1 MSFDQVNLL
10 STPRGWQLFHNNPR
24 YIQIQHTQ
32 QSQVWHTGC
41 DSVDRNT
48 GRIAVT
54 VSPGKGVRNLQS
66 NKQKHAKTRFSPKG
80 KCKALGLLLIVEYV
94 TRHVTMQGVP
104 VSAVRWKR
112 QRQHKD
118 KDGHCFV
125 IGRSTTTLSH
135 TLSVHLWVVAS
146 LCTNNVLEMTCVV

>member
-32 QSQVWHTGC
+32 QSQVWHRMWLSGHEHWSDCSDGKPREGC
-41 DSVDRNT
+41 EEPSEWH
-48 GRIAVT
+48 
-54 VSPGKGVRNLQS
+54 K
-66 NKQKHAKTRFSPKG
+66 KHAKTRFSPKG
-80 KCKALGLLLIVEYV
+80 KCKALGLLLIVEHV
-94 TRHVTMQGVP
+94 MRNVTMQGVP

-112 QRQHKD
+112 QRQQKD